1 MRGPSGRAAAP
12 GTPGAAR
19 AAGRP
24 GAEVLALP
32 PGRLLPPAT
41 ERWIVDGL
49 VTAMPDLRARELFAE
64 RRDMLTEADYV
75 VAAVDRERDAV
86 VALLTSRWA
95 ALPSGRSCLHV
106 MTQFVGDAY
115 RHGALFAASWAA
127 HFRGLL
133 ADGHAFPEVIALKT
147 YNPVV
152 HCAMAAFAG
161 HPDIR
166 MYPDLTGAPR
176 TPDPL
181 AAEVAEALVPGHPFD
196 AVQGV
201 FPGIGRP
208 RDLYRKR
215 PLSSVPAVN
224 AHFAARLEPADRLL
238 CMLHV
243 PTEAGR
249 HAILTALGVRPP
261 GPRP

>member
-19 AAGRP
+19 AAGQP

-166 MYPDLTGAPR
+166 MYPDLTGGPTSR
-176 TPDPL
+176 
-181 AAEVAEALVPGHPFD
+181 
-196 AVQGV
+196 
-201 FPGIGRP
+201 GRP
-208 RDLYRKR
+208 APPIRWR
-215 PLSSVPAVN
+215 PRWRRPWSPGTRSTRCRGSSPASGG
-224 AHFAARLEPADRLL
+224 PA
-238 CMLHV
+238 
-243 PTEAGR
+243 TS
-249 HAILTALGVRPP
+249 TAS
-261 GPRP
+261 GP